1 MGKERQ
7 ADEGNLYGRVLQR
20 LTVALEE
27 AERTAGDGSGTT
39 TELEVGGLTPA
50 EFDLIRAYLQQD
62 SQWLSGWHAAA
73 EEQAQLVRQATR
85 PALRN
90 VLRHHPHPGKRSK
103 QAPLSLQQTMN
114 CALCGASVSWPEGAG
129 PVACSACGSQL
140 LRARQRLHT
149 YPKH

>member
-1 MGKERQ
+1 MGRERQ
-7 ADEGNLYGRVLQR
+7 ANEGNLYGRVLQR
-20 LTVALEE
+20 LTSALEE
-27 AERTAGDGSGTT
+27 AERSTGNETGAA

-90 VLRHHPHPGKRSK
+90 VLRHHSVKRSK
-103 QAPLSLQQTMN
+103 QSQPTLQQAMS
-114 CALCGASVSWPEGAG
+114 CALCGASVQWPEGAG
-129 PVACSACGSQL
+129 AVACSACGSQL

>member
-1 MGKERQ
+1 M
-7 ADEGNLYGRVLQR
+7 LQR
-20 LTVALEE
+20 LSVALEE
-27 AERTAGDGSGTT
+27 AERTADSDAGAT

-90 VLRHHPHPGKRSK
+90 VLRHHHPAKRSK
-103 QAPLSLQQTMN
+103 QAPLTLHQAMS
-114 CALCGASVSWPEGAG
+114 CALCGASVNWPEGAG

-149 YPKH
+149 YPRH

>member
-1 MGKERQ
+1 MGRERQ
-7 ADEGNLYGRVLQR
+7 TDEGNLYGRVLQR
-20 LTVALEE
+20 LTMALEE
-27 AERTAGDGSGTT
+27 AERTADGKAGAMG
-39 TELEVGGLTPA
+39 ELEVGGLTPA

-90 VLRHHPHPGKRSK
+90 VLRHHSSKRCK
-103 QAPLSLQQTMN
+103 QSPPALQQSMT
-114 CALCGASVSWPEGAG
+114 CALCGASVHWPEGAG
-129 PVACSACGSQL
+129 VIACSACGSQL

>member
-1 MGKERQ
+1 MGRERQ
-7 ADEGNLYGRVLQR
+7 ANEGNLYGRVLQR
-20 LTVALEE
+20 LTLALEE
-27 AERTAGDGSGTT
+27 AERATDANDSAA
-39 TELEVGGLTPA
+39 TELEVAGLTPA

-90 VLRHHPHPGKRSK
+90 VLRHHPVKRSK
-103 QAPLSLQQTMN
+103 QAPLSLQQAMS
-114 CALCGASVSWPEGAG
+114 CALCGASVNWPEGAG
-129 PVACSACGSQL
+129 AVGCSVCGSQL

>member
-1 MGKERQ
+1 MGGERE

-20 LTVALEE
+20 LTLALEE
-27 AERTAGDGSGTT
+27 AERAAGDNPGAA

-73 EEQAQLVRQATR
+73 EEQAQLERQAAR

-90 VLRHHPHPGKRSK
+90 VLRHHSGKRSK
-103 QAPLSLQQTMN
+103 QAPVSLQQSMS
-114 CALCGASVSWPEGAG
+114 CALCGACVNWPDGAG
-129 PVACSACGSQL
+129 PVACPACGSQL

>member
-1 MGKERQ
+1 MGRERQ
-7 ADEGNLYGRVLQR
+7 ADEGTLYGRVLQR
-20 LTVALEE
+20 LTLALEE
-27 AERTAGDGSGTT
+27 AERTAGDDTGTT

-73 EEQAQLVRQATR
+73 EEQAQLDRQATR

-90 VLRHHPHPGKRSK
+90 VLRHHSGKRCK
-103 QAPLSLQQTMN
+103 QSPPALQQAMT
-114 CALCGASVSWPEGAG
+114 CALCGASVHWPEGAG

>member
-1 MGKERQ
+1 MAKERQ

-27 AERTAGDGSGTT
+27 AERTADGNGAAMG
-39 TELEVGGLTPA
+39 ELEVGGLTPA

-90 VLRHHPHPGKRSK
+90 VLRHHPGKRNK
-103 QAPLSLQQTMN
+103 QAPLSLQQAMN
-114 CALCGASVSWPEGAG
+114 CALCGASVTWPEGAG

>member
-1 MGKERQ
+1 MGRERQ
-7 ADEGNLYGRVLQR
+7 VDKGNLYGRVLQR

-27 AERTAGDGSGTT
+27 AERTAGDSDSASVT

-62 SQWLSGWHAAA
+62 AQWLSGWHAAA

-90 VLRHHPHPGKRSK
+90 VLRHHPSKRGR
-103 QAPLSLQQTMN
+103 QAPLSVQQTMN
-114 CALCGASVSWPEGAG
+114 CALCGASVTWPEGAG

>member
-1 MGKERQ
+1 MGRERQ
-7 ADEGNLYGRVLQR
+7 AEEGNLYGRVLQR
-20 LTVALEE
+20 LTLALEE
-27 AERTAGDGSGTT
+27 AERSKGSDSGKT

-62 SQWLSGWHAAA
+62 AQWLSGWHAAA
-73 EEQAQLVRQATR
+73 EEQAQLVRQAAR

-90 VLRHHPHPGKRSK
+90 VLRHQAGKRCK
-103 QAPLSLQQTMN
+103 QSPPALQQSMT
-114 CALCGASVSWPEGAG
+114 CALCGSSVHWPEGAG
-129 PVACSACGSQL
+129 AAACSVCGSQL

>member
-1 MGKERQ
+1 MGRERQ
-7 ADEGNLYGRVLQR
+7 ADESNLYGRVLQR

-27 AERTAGDGSGTT
+27 AERTASEGAGTT

-85 PALRN
+85 PGLRN
-90 VLRHHPHPGKRSK
+90 VLRHHPGKRSK
-103 QAPLSLQQTMN
+103 QTPPQVQQAMN
-114 CALCGASVSWPEGAG
+114 CALCGASVNWPDGAG

>member
-1 MGKERQ
+1 MGRERQ

-20 LTVALEE
+20 LSVALEE
-27 AERTAGDGSGTT
+27 AERAADDDTGAA

-62 SQWLSGWHAAA
+62 AQWLSGWHAAA

-90 VLRHHPHPGKRSK
+90 VLRHHPGKRTK
-103 QAPLSLQQTMN
+103 QAPLSLQRAMN
-114 CALCGASVSWPEGAG
+114 CALCGASVNWPEGAG

>member
-1 MGKERQ
+1 MGNERQ

-20 LTVALEE
+20 LTLALEE
-27 AERTAGDGSGTT
+27 AERRAGDENGATA
-39 TELEVGGLTPA
+39 ELEVGGLTPA

-73 EEQAQLVRQATR
+73 EEQAQLDRQAAR

-90 VLRHHPHPGKRSK
+90 VLRQHSGKRCK
-103 QAPLSLQQTMN
+103 QSPPAPQQSMV
-114 CALCGASVSWPEGAG
+114 CALCGTSVHWPEGAG

-149 YPKH
+149 YPRH

>member
-20 LTVALEE
+20 LTLALEE
-27 AERTAGDGSGTT
+27 AERRTGDETGAAA
-39 TELEVGGLTPA
+39 ELEVGGLTPA

-73 EEQAQLVRQATR
+73 EEQAQLDRQAPR
-85 PALRN
+85 PVLRS
-90 VLRHHPHPGKRSK
+90 VLRHHSGKRCK
-103 QAPLSLQQTMN
+103 QSSPALQQSMV
-114 CALCGASVSWPEGAG
+114 CALCGTSVHWPDGAG
-129 PVACSACGSQL
+129 AVACSACGSQL

>member
-1 MGKERQ
+1 MSKERQ
-7 ADEGNLYGRVLQR
+7 AQEGNLYGRVLQR
-20 LTVALEE
+20 LTLALEE
-27 AERTAGDGSGTT
+27 AERAPNDESGAMA
-39 TELEVGGLTPA
+39 ELEVGGLTPA

-90 VLRHHPHPGKRSK
+90 VLRHHPAKRCK
-103 QAPLSLQQTMN
+103 QSPPALQQSMT
-114 CALCGASVSWPEGAG
+114 CALCGASVGWPEGAG
-129 PVACSACGSQL
+129 AVACSACGSQL

>member
-1 MGKERQ
+1 M
-7 ADEGNLYGRVLQR
+7 LQR
-20 LTVALEE
+20 LTSALEE
-27 AERTAGDGSGTT
+27 AERSPDDGTGSA

-90 VLRHHPHPGKRSK
+90 VLRHHSGKRCK
-103 QAPLSLQQTMN
+103 QSSPALQQAMS
-114 CALCGASVSWPEGAG
+114 CALCGASVHWPDGAG
-129 PVACSACGSQL
+129 AVACSACGSQL

>member
-1 MGKERQ
+1 MGKEQQ

-27 AERTAGDGSGTT
+27 AERSAGGKPGGAI
-39 TELEVGGLTPA
+39 ELEVGGLTPA

-73 EEQAQLVRQATR
+73 EEQAQLDRQAAR

-90 VLRHHPHPGKRSK
+90 VLRHHSGKRCK
-103 QAPLSLQQTMN
+103 QSPPALQQSMT
-114 CALCGASVSWPEGAG
+114 CALCGAAAHWPEGAG
-129 PVACSACGSQL
+129 VVACSACGSQL

>member
-7 ADEGNLYGRVLQR
+7 AEEGNLYGRVLQR
-20 LTVALEE
+20 LTLALEE
-27 AERTAGDGSGTT
+27 AERTTNGDASLA

-90 VLRHHPHPGKRSK
+90 VLRHHPGKRCK
-103 QAPLSLQQTMN
+103 QTPLALQQAMS
-114 CALCGASVSWPEGAG
+114 CALCGASVNWPEGAG
-129 PVACSACGSQL
+129 AVACSACGSQL

>member
-1 MGKERQ
+1 MGGERE

-20 LTVALEE
+20 LTLALEE
-27 AERTAGDGSGTT
+27 AERAAGGNAGAA

-73 EEQAQLVRQATR
+73 EEQAQLERQAAR

-90 VLRHHPHPGKRSK
+90 VLRHHSGKRSK
-103 QAPLSLQQTMN
+103 QAPVSLQQSMS
-114 CALCGASVSWPEGAG
+114 CALCGACVTWPDGAG
-129 PVACSACGSQL
+129 PVACPACGSQL

>member
-1 MGKERQ
+1 MGKEHQ

-20 LTVALEE
+20 LTLALEE
-27 AERTAGDGSGTT
+27 AERTTGANDSAA
-39 TELEVGGLTPA
+39 TELEVAGLTPA

-90 VLRHHPHPGKRSK
+90 VLRHHPGKRCK
-103 QAPLSLQQTMN
+103 QTPPTLQQSMS
-114 CALCGASVSWPEGAG
+114 CALCGASVHWPEGAG
-129 PVACSACGSQL
+129 AAACSACGSQL

>member
-1 MGKERQ
+1 MGRERQ
-7 ADEGNLYGRVLQR
+7 ADDGNLYGRVLQR
-20 LTVALEE
+20 LTSALEE
-27 AERTAGDGSGTT
+27 AERGSDNGSTTA
-39 TELEVGGLTPA
+39 ELEVGGLTPA
-50 EFDLIRAYLQQD
+50 EFDLIRAYLKQD

-90 VLRHHPHPGKRSK
+90 VLRHHPGKRCK
-103 QAPLSLQQTMN
+103 QSPPALQQAMT
-114 CALCGASVSWPEGAG
+114 CALCGASVHWPEGAG
-129 PVACSACGSQL
+129 AVACSACGSQL